1 MVAFVLYQAAAEY
14 VGILLRGLPASLDAG
29 ARMVSGF
36 VTDHPVVAL
45 GSLLG
50 VLVLW
55 VLLAGGGRHR
65 R

>member
-1 MVAFVLYQAAAEY
+1 MVK
-14 VGILLRGLPASLDAG
+14 D
-29 ARMVSGF
+29 F
-36 VTDHPVVAL
+36 VTDHPVFVL

-55 VLLAGGGRHR
+55 AMLAGGGRR

>member
-14 VGILLRGLPASLDAG
+14 VGTLLKSIPTSLGSG

-36 VTDHPVVAL
+36 VTDHPVFAL

-50 VLVLW
+50 VLMLW
-55 VLLAGGGRHR
+55 VVFAGGGRR
-65 R
+65 G

>member
-14 VGILLRGLPASLDAG
+14 VGTILKSIPTSLDSG

-36 VTDHPVVAL
+36 VVDHPVFAL

-55 VLLAGGGRHR
+55 VLLSGGGRR
-65 R
+65 G

>member
-1 MVAFVLYQAAAEY
+1 MVAFALFQAAAEY
-14 VGILLRGLPASLDAG
+14 VGTTLRGLPTSFGAG
-29 ARMVSGF
+29 ARMVWGF
-36 VTDHPVVAL
+36 VTDHPVFVL

-55 VLLAGGGRHR
+55 ALFAGGGRR

>member
-14 VGILLRGLPASLDAG
+14 VGIILRGIPASLDAG

-36 VTDHPVVAL
+36 VTDHPLIVL

-50 VLVLW
+50 ALVLW
-55 VLLAGGGRHR
+55 ALFAGGVR
-65 R
+65 RG

>member
-1 MVAFVLYQAAAEY
+1 MIAFALFQAAAEY
-14 VGILLRGLPASLDAG
+14 VGTTLKGIQTSLGAG
-29 ARMVSGF
+29 ARTVSDF
-36 VTDHPVVAL
+36 VTDHPVFAL

-55 VLLAGGGRHR
+55 ALFAGGGRR

>member
-1 MVAFVLYQAAAEY
+1 MIVALVLYQAAAEY
-14 VGILLRGLPASLDAG
+14 VGTTLRGLPTSFGAG
-29 ARMVSGF
+29 ARMVKDF
-36 VTDHPVVAL
+36 VTDHPVFVL

-55 VLLAGGGRHR
+55 AMLAGGGRR

>member
-14 VGILLRGLPASLDAG
+14 VGVILRGIPASLDAG

-55 VLLAGGGRHR
+55 AVFAGGVR
-65 R
+65 RK

>member
-14 VGILLRGLPASLDAG
+14 VGVILRGIPASLDAG

-55 VLLAGGGRHR
+55 AVFAGGVR
-65 R
+65 RR